1 MRIPV
6 RVPTRLVTGAVF
18 TVALTAVS
26 TAALA
31 AQSSGEPAH
40 APSSAAARPAVT
52 SPMVTPTISRPAPAT
67 SRPTTTP
74 PRRPSTSPSRRPAP
88 PATSHAVRPAA
99 QPAAQPAPVRQSTP
113 RPATTTRTTHPA
125 PAPITSTVRK
135 PPPPPA
141 PAPVSASNY
150 AWAILSTLNAERAAN
165 GLPALHMNSDLIA
178 SAHAHNLAMAA
189 ANTLSH
195 QLPGEPGLA
204 TRILD
209 AGYHYY
215 YAGENVAWTTDESV
229 SGVVSVHV
237 SMYNEVPPNDG
248 HRQNILSPNYRDV
261 GIDVVLD
268 AAHGKAWVTED
279 FGSQQ

>member
-18 TVALTAVS
+18 TVALTVAS

-52 SPMVTPTISRPAPAT
+52 SPVVTPTTSRPAPAT
-67 SRPTTTP
+67 SRPATMP
-74 PRRPSTSPSRRPAP
+74 PRRPSNSPSRRPAP
-88 PATSHAVRPAA
+88 PVTHVVRPAA
-99 QPAAQPAPVRQSTP
+99 PPAAEPAAQPAPVRQSTP
-113 RPATTTRTTHPA
+113 RPATTTRTTYRA
-125 PAPITSTVRK
+125 PAPTTSTVRT
-135 PPPPPA
+135 PPP

-165 GLPALHMNSDLIA
+165 GLPALRMNSDLIA

-189 ANTLSH
+189 ADILAH

-204 TRILD
+204 TRILN
-209 AGYHYY
+209 AGYQYY
-215 YAGENVAWTTDESV
+215 YAGENIAWTSDESV

-237 SMYNEVPPNDG
+237 AMYNEVPPNDG
-248 HRQNILSPNYRDV
+248 HRRNILSPNYRDV
-261 GIDVVLD
+261 GIDVVID